1 MRSQLLNMDWKYQ
14 YQILRLIGEEN
25 ESKFDE
31 IVKNI
36 MNGNPYKHK
45 EKIKDIIR
53 SQLLNMD
60 WKYQYQILRWIG
72 EENESKYDEI
82 VKNIMNL

>member
-1 MRSQLLNMDWKYQ
+1 MCDCHDDHECLSC
-14 YQILRLIGEEN
+14 
-25 ESKFDE
+25 
-31 IVKNI
+31 
-36 MNGNPYKHK
+36 NPYKHK
-45 EKIKDIIR
+45 EKIKDIMR